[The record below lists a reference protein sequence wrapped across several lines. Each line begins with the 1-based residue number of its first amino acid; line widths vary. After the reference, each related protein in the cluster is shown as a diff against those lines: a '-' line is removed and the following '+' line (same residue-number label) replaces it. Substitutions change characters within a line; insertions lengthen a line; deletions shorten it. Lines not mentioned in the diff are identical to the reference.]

1 MTTRLPVASEKRKS
15 RFFVSLVSRNG
26 TRGENEIGVD
36 CVYFL
41 ISPRD
46 KRTSKINLLCSRLS
60 GCHATLPERSLGE
73 GCVTP
78 RKTLNEG
85 GAENIEKNIVIWSII
100 FRSRRLRQI
109 MEVPDTDKSRYFA
122 ITVFNDYGFT
132 ILAMFFWSTK
142 DVFPGKF
149 DLIIN

>member
-15 RFFVSLVSRNG
+15 RFFGSLVSRNG

-46 KRTSKINLLCSRLS
+46 KRTNKINLLCSRLS
-60 GCHATLPERSLGE
+60 GCHATLPERSSRE
-73 GCVTP
+73 RCVTS

-85 GAENIEKNIVIWSII
+85 GAENIEKKYCNLINY
-100 FRSRRLRQI
+100 F
-109 MEVPDTDKSRYFA
+109 PKSKAKANNASARH
-122 ITVFNDYGFT
+122 
-132 ILAMFFWSTK
+132 
-142 DVFPGKF
+142 
-149 DLIIN
+149 